1 MVNRQIWPDEAQ
13 PVEDLEFQAVEPTY
27 VKVLTARIA
36 LTYVLIMG
44 VAFIIPLT
52 VESYG
57 WWLLLGVESALVIAM
72 AVNIAL
78 IHRIYSVKGY
88 ALRNCDVSYRSGLFF
103 TSVKTVPFSKIQQVS
118 VRTNPLSRMFRLYH
132 LDIINGSQSAG
143 NVISIPGL
151 THDKAERLKSIL
163 INKDSCKDGY
173 DE

>member
-1 MVNRQIWPDEAQ
+1 MINRQIWPDEAQ
-13 PVEDLEFQAVEPTY
+13 PVEDLEFQAVEPAY
-27 VKVLTARIA
+27 VKVLTTRIA
-36 LTYVLIMG
+36 LTYVLIIG
-44 VAFIIPLT
+44 VAFIIPLM

-78 IHRIYSVKGY
+78 IHKIYALKGY
-88 ALRNCDVSYRSGLFF
+88 ALRNRDVSYRSGLFF

-151 THDKAERLKSIL
+151 TRDKAERLKSIL
-163 INKDSCKDGY
+163 INKDGR

>member
-1 MVNRQIWPDEAQ
+1 MTNRQIWPDAVQ
-13 PVEDLEFQAVEPTY
+13 PVESLEFLAVEPTY
-27 VKVLTARIA
+27 IKVLTARIA
-36 LTYVLIMG
+36 LTYLLIMG

-57 WWLLLGVESALVIAM
+57 WWILLGVESALAIAM
-72 AVNIAL
+72 ALNIAL
-78 IHRIYSVKGY
+78 INRIYSVKGY
-88 ALRNCDVSYRSGLFF
+88 ALRNRDISYRSGLFF

-118 VRTNPLSRMFRLYH
+118 VRTNPLGRMFRLYH

-151 THDKAERLKSIL
+151 TQDKAERLKSIL
-163 INKDSCKDGY
+163 INKDGR

>member
-1 MVNRQIWPDEAQ
+1 MTNRQIWPDTVQ
-13 PVEDLEFQAVEPTY
+13 LVEDLEFQAVEPTY
-27 VKVLTARIA
+27 IKVLTARIA

-44 VAFIIPLT
+44 IAFTIPLMAD
-52 VESYG
+52 SYG

-72 AVNIAL
+72 SVNIAL
-78 IHRIYSVKGY
+78 IHSIYCVKGY
-88 ALRNCDVSYRSGLFF
+88 ALRNRDVSYRSGLFF

-151 THDKAERLKSIL
+151 TLDEAERLKSIL
-163 INKDSCKDGY
+163 INKDGC

>member
-1 MVNRQIWPDEAQ
+1 MTNRQIWPDAVQ
-13 PVEDLEFQAVEPTY
+13 PVESLEFQAVEPTY
-27 VKVLTARIA
+27 IKVLTARIA
-36 LTYVLIMG
+36 LTYLLIMG

-57 WWLLLGVESALVIAM
+57 WWILLGVESALAIAM
-72 AVNIAL
+72 ALNIAL

-88 ALRNCDVSYRSGLFF
+88 ALRNRDISYRSGLFF

-151 THDKAERLKSIL
+151 THDEAERLKSIL
-163 INKDSCKDGY
+163 INKDGC